1 MNESEVNDMNERMGR
16 LEERVGKL
24 EELPARVKNLEGG
37 QEKLAEEDKNIWL
50 FLHEIGDKLTSHG
63 KAQTETNVKVDGL
76 TQNVNSLRTDFAT
89 KSGETQAVLSHVT
102 DQNRELLGILKS
114 ERETAADLEKEK
126 ETTRRSWW
134 DGFWKWAGI
143 VWTGAAAII
152 TALYQFFQ

>member
-1 MNESEVNDMNERMGR
+1 MYERVGR

-24 EELPARVKNLEGG
+24 EELPTRVSKLEGT
-37 QEKLAEEDKNIWL
+37 QKELMEEDKNIWL

-102 DQNRELLGILKS
+102 DQNRELLGILRS

-126 ETTRRSWW
+126 EATRRSWW

-143 VWTGAAAII
+143 VWTGAAAVI